1 MARMLERTLLRA
13 GPAPLSLA
21 DYRMLTAVAGG
32 EARASRLARRLAVG
46 KPSVSASVDSLVRRG
61 LLERRGRST
70 DQRAIEL
77 RITAE
82 GDRLRRAAETA
93 LCDLVYEVAGHT
105 ADSDA
110 ALAALAAFGAAI
122 EARHGEHTEPQAHIS

>member
-1 MARMLERTLLRA
+1 MARMLERALTRV
-13 GPAPLSLA
+13 GPPALSLS
-21 DYRMLTAVAGG
+21 DYRMLTAVADG

-77 RITAE
+77 RITAA
-82 GDRLRRAAETA
+82 GDHLRRDAEAA
-93 LCDLVYEVAGHT
+93 LCDLAGDVAAHT
-105 ADSDA
+105 ADPETT
-110 ALAALAAFGAAI
+110 LAALAGFGAAI
-122 EARHGEHTEPQAHIS
+122 EERQREHAGQRAQTS